1 MKPNKL
7 LSVISAVATAAAATA
22 LGLGTT
28 LAPGLA
34 HAAYPDKTVQYIIP
48 FTPGGESDY
57 VARMQ
62 AEVFK
67 NKYKQQMIVL
77 NKAGAGGGLVWSQLN
92 GMPADGY
99 TIAGV
104 NLPHIVLQPLEG
116 SAQYRTEDIMPVYFY
131 HFTADAIVV
140 HADSPFKTFQDLVKA
155 AKDKPGT
162 LNFAGSGSF
171 SANHMA
177 HERLNKVAGI
187 KTTYVPFKGT
197 GDLISSML
205 GRHVDAAMTYL
216 PFAIQQKSK
225 MRLLAVASEKRHAS
239 FPDVPTFRELGLN
252 WVDGAYR
259 GIALPKSTP
268 KEIQKQV
275 SDMMATL
282 NNDPESRKKLIEG
295 GYDLVDISIEQMP
308 AFMAERTKLYIQ
320 DAKDAGL
327 VK

>member
-1 MKPNKL
+1 MKLQKRVSKL
-7 LSVISAVATAAAATA
+7 FSVATI
-22 LGLGTT
+22 
-28 LAPGLA
+28 GLA
-34 HAAYPDKTVQYIIP
+34 ASLSMGAAHAVYPEKTVQYIIP

-57 VARMQ
+57 VARLQ

-67 NKYKQQMIVL
+67 NKYKQQMVVL

-92 GMPADGY
+92 SMPNDGY

-116 SAQYRTEDIMPVYFY
+116 SAQFKTEDIAPVYFY

-140 HADSPFKTFQDLVKA
+140 PANSPYKTYQDLVKA
-155 AKDKPGT
+155 AKDKPGS
-162 LNFAGSGSF
+162 LNIAGSGSF

-177 HERLNKVAGI
+177 HERFNKVAGI
-187 KTTYVPFKGT
+187 KSTYVPFKGT

-205 GRHVDAAMTYL
+205 GNHVDAAMTYL
-216 PFAIQQKSK
+216 PFAIQQKGK
-225 MRLLAVASEKRHAS
+225 MRLLAVASAQRHSA
-239 FPDVPTFRELGLN
+239 FPDVPTFKELGLN

-259 GIALPKSTP
+259 GIAVPKSTP

-275 SDMMATL
+275 SDMMGVL
-282 NNDPESRKKLIEG
+282 NKDPETRKKLVDG
-295 GYDLVDISIEQMP
+295 GYDLVDVPVEEMP
-308 AFMAERTKLYIQ
+308 AFVAERTKLYIQ
-320 DAKDAGL
+320 DAKDAGM

>member
-1 MKPNKL
+1 MEETTMKLHKRVNKL
-7 LSVISAVATAAAATA
+7 L
-22 LGLGTT
+22 T
-28 LAPGLA
+28 LATIGLAASLSLGAA
-34 HAAYPDKTVQYIIP
+34 HAAYPEKTVQYIIP

-57 VARMQ
+57 VARLQ

-67 NKYKQQMIVL
+67 NKYKQTMVVL
-77 NKAGAGGGLVWSQLN
+77 NKPGAGGGLVWSQLN
-92 GMPADGY
+92 SMPADGY

-116 SAQYRTEDIMPVYFY
+116 SAQFKTEDITPVYFY

-140 HADSPFKTFQDLVKA
+140 PANSPFKTYQDLVKA
-155 AKDKPGT
+155 AKEKPGA

-177 HERLNKVAGI
+177 HERFNKVAGI
-187 KTTYVPFKGT
+187 KSTYVPFKGT

-205 GRHVDAAMTYL
+205 GNHVDAAMTYL
-216 PFAIQQKSK
+216 PFAIQQKGK
-225 MRLLAVASEKRHAS
+225 MRLLAVASAQRHPA
-239 FPDVPTFRELGLN
+239 FPDVPTFKELGLN

-259 GIALPKSTP
+259 GIAVPKSTP

-275 SDMMATL
+275 SDMMGVL
-282 NNDPESRKKLIEG
+282 NKDPETRKKLVDG
-295 GYDLVDISIEQMP
+295 GYDLVDIPVEQMP
-308 AFMAERTKLYIQ
+308 AFVAERTKLYVQ
-320 DAKDAGL
+320 DAKDSGL